1 MNTFAALQPA
11 AQAGAVCE
19 PPYIAS
25 GAAYALIAGLSLF
38 VAIIVAYLCWSKRL
52 PLYYVLVAGSF
63 AARSLHATLL
73 AIAGGADPILDNTTL
88 IQGIERANLSINLFV
103 VAWVV
108 LLAKEKV
115 RLSWRG
121 GKPTLC

>member
-1 MNTFAALQPA
+1 MNIFTVFQPVA
-11 AQAGAVCE
+11 NAGAVCE
-19 PPYIAS
+19 PPYITS

-38 VAIIVAYLCWSKRL
+38 VAVIVVYLCGTKRL
-52 PLYYVLVAGSF
+52 PLYYGLIAGSF

-73 AIAGGADPILDNTTL
+73 AIAGGAEPMLDNTL
-88 IQGIERANLSINLFV
+88 LQQGLVRSNLGLNLFLI
-103 VAWVV
+103 AWVV

-121 GKPTLC
+121 EKPTLC